1 MFLLQ
6 IPQQKMLGKLLTNIS
21 LCVLVLVGSWYWH
34 QGQIEKAKEEVVTSI
49 SQQYQTKLSEL
60 KSESLLTEIQ
70 LKSKLEEVQNA
81 KAKQKASDDARIS
94 ALISSLQ
101 NRPNRP
107 TSRTDIPANTDY
119 SAAEEGTTGVRLYQG
134 DGKFLVRFAG
144 MAAELQRELNSCL
157 KSYGK
162 VKTTLEEYKAKH
174 EF

>member
-6 IPQQKMLGKLLTNIS
+6 MPQQKMLGKLLTNVS

-34 QGQIEKAKEEVVTSI
+34 QGQIEKAKEEVVVSI
-49 SQQYQTKLSEL
+49 TQQYNTKISEL
-60 KSESLLTEIQ
+60 KSESLLAEIQ

-81 KAKQKASDDARIS
+81 KAKQKASDDARIN
-94 ALISSLQ
+94 ALISSLR
-101 NRPNRP
+101 NRPDRP
-107 TSRTDIPANTDY
+107 TSAADIPGDTGNTAT
-119 SAAEEGTTGVRLYQG
+119 SEGATGMRLYQS
-134 DGKFLVRFAG
+134 DGEFLIRHAG

-162 VKTTLEEYKAKH
+162 VKTTLEEFKAKH